1 MGEHS
6 SFFFFLLTARKKNPT
21 HTNQERRA
29 RNASQV
35 NSCSERGLLVQ
46 PLTGRL
52 WCKENQPLWAQT
64 IAHPGRT
71 VRWHNTEAVCA
82 ILSHS
87 APCITQALF
96 LYHCSS
102 LPIPGCVSVGPE
114 GLQCCSC
121 PCWRSLGSW
130 VAAQP
135 LFAGLSR
142 SFAEPQDGLWGLRAE
157 IEMKAWRRSSSQCLV
172 IVLKSRQLT
181 IIIIVPQK
189 QWELNWKA
197 LLFFRCLI
205 STEAENEL
213 YFSGDLRMH
222 PRSLQSQQAKFFHIQ
237 PSTLTGNAASSCLL
251 FSSPI
256 SVGCECAHFSS
267 HSIYS

>member
-1 MGEHS
+1 MPHRWTRAQSEVSWSNHS
-6 SFFFFLLTARKKNPT
+6 LEDCDAKRTNPFGPRLLLILD
-21 HTNQERRA
+21 
-29 RNASQV
+29 
-35 NSCSERGLLVQ
+35 GL
-46 PLTGRL
+46 
-52 WCKENQPLWAQT
+52 WDDT
-64 IAHPGRT
+64 ILKLS
-71 VRWHNTEAVCA
+71 AV
-82 ILSHS
+82 LSHS

-157 IEMKAWRRSSSQCLV
+157 IEMKAWRISSSQCLL